1 MNYEHAI
8 AIIAAVLFGIPF
20 AALIFFVCRRLY
32 DLRRES
38 RYAGTIYLNDNHDAY
53 LELDNEEAFSRRF
66 VVLRVKKLKG
76 GSRNGK
82 VQTENNKA

>member
-1 MNYEHAI
+1 MNYEYAI
-8 AIIAAVLFGIPF
+8 AVMAIVLFGIPLT
-20 AALIFFVCRRLY
+20 ALIFFVCRRLHE
-32 DLRRES
+32 LHRES
-38 RYAGTIYLNDNHDAY
+38 RYAGTIYLNDNRDAY